1 MQNGNLYI
9 VSAPSGAGK
18 SSLVKALLE
27 GDPHLRLSVSYTTRP
42 PRPGEE
48 DGVHYHFVTREV
60 FLEMLGQ
67 GAFLESAEVY
77 GNHYGTS
84 QPWIEAEMGRGHDV
98 LLEIDWQGAAQ
109 VRRIFPDAIGIYI
122 LPPSLEELERR
133 LRDRGQ
139 DSAEVIARRLA
150 AAREDMTHALEYD
163 YLVVNERFDV
173 ALADLR
179 AIVRARRLSV
189 ARQQVALSALLA
201 KLLDPQ
207 TAPNP
212 AKDAGSG

>member
-1 MQNGNLYI
+1 MTGNLYI

-18 SSLVKALLE
+18 SSLVRALLA

-84 QPWIEAEMGRGHDV
+84 QPWIEAEMERGHDV
-98 LLEIDWQGAAQ
+98 LLEIDWQGATQ
-109 VRRIFPDAIGIYI
+109 VRRIFPDAIGIFI

-163 YLVVNERFDV
+163 YLVVNERFDL

-179 AIVRARRLSV
+179 AIVRARRLAV
-189 ARQQVALSALLA
+189 QRQQVELAELLQR
-201 KLLDPQ
+201 LIDPQ
-207 TAPNP
+207 AAP
-212 AKDAGSG
+212 ARAAEGEQG

>member
-1 MQNGNLYI
+1 MTGNLYI

-18 SSLVKALLE
+18 SSLVRALLE

-48 DGVHYHFVTREV
+48 DGVHYHFVTREA

-84 QPWIEAEMGRGHDV
+84 QPWIEAELGRGHDV
-98 LLEIDWQGAAQ
+98 LLEIDWQGATQ
-109 VRRIFPDAIGIYI
+109 VRRIFPAAIGIYI

-150 AAREDMTHALEYD
+150 AAREDMTHGLEYD
-163 YLVVNERFDV
+163 YLVVNERFDL

-179 AIVRARRLSV
+179 AIVRARRLAV
-189 ARQQVALSALLA
+189 DRQQVELADLLHR
-201 KLLDPQ
+201 LIDPQ
-207 TAPNP
+207 ASPTRAP
-212 AKDAGSG
+212 DARSG

>member
-18 SSLVKALLE
+18 SSLVRALLE

-84 QPWIEAEMGRGHDV
+84 QPWIEVEMGRGHDV

-139 DSAEVIARRLA
+139 DSAEVIARRLD

-212 AKDAGSG
+212 AKDPSSG